1 MGEAEVRAKYGV
13 NPSQVP
19 DLLALS
25 GEKSDGSKSPF
36 FLSFFFV
43 IFNMYII
50 VPGVPGIT
58 PKIAVGLL
66 EQFYDLPTILSDLDS
81 LENAKQR
88 AR

>member
-36 FLSFFFV
+36 FLSFFLLSYLT
-43 IFNMYII
+43 YI
-50 VPGVPGIT
+50 
-58 PKIAVGLL
+58 L
-66 EQFYDLPTILSDLDS
+66 
-81 LENAKQR
+81 
-88 AR
+88 